1 MLTSLHSFYDNVN
14 KFICNTLY
22 IIIIKYKIYY
32 IYLFYITYYYIFF
45 FFNMTLKF

>member
-1 MLTSLHSFYDNVN
+1 MLTSLHKFYDNVN
-14 KFICNTLY
+14 KLMYNTKY